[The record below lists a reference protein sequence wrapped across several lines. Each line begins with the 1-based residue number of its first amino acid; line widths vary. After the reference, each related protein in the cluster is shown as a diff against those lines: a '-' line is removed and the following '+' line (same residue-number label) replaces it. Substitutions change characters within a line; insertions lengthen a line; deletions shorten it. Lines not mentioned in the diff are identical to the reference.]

1 METVTPKSPL
11 CSGCGPTSLF
21 SPVSL
26 TSISVLWTSSV
37 TQQTQECLCQGHFCM
52 DDMSPSVLS
61 SNHGP
66 RRACRISLW
75 IACQYLSTVVCFSH
89 YQLVNWAVFISPKIS
104 PFCCLRYSFYLSK
117 KCRTPQSFPKRK
129 YSTRQIM
136 GVLNFIHV
144 QVLPMPKPC
153 PVWVVKC
160 IYMCVREEQSVAAG
174 SCAVS
179 SAEIEQISS

>member
-1 METVTPKSPL
+1 MAESLVETVTPKSPL

-66 RRACRISLW
+66 WRACRISLW

-89 YQLVNWAVFISPKIS
+89 YQLVNWAVFILPKIS

-117 KCRTPQSFPKRK
+117 KVQDTAKFSQKKIQHSANNGCFKF
-129 YSTRQIM
+129 YS
-136 GVLNFIHV
+136 
-144 QVLPMPKPC
+144 C
-153 PVWVVKC
+153 
-160 IYMCVREEQSVAAG
+160 AG
-174 SCAVS
+174 SSHAQTMPGLSCKVHIYVCAWGAECS
-179 SAEIEQISS
+179 SR